1 MDQELLDRVM
11 NSDTR
16 SVQQKGEVV
25 LPAEWRDKH
34 DVTAGDTVL
43 IEATDDGVLEVR
55 PAE

>member
-1 MDQELLDRVM
+1 M

-55 PAE
+55 PAK